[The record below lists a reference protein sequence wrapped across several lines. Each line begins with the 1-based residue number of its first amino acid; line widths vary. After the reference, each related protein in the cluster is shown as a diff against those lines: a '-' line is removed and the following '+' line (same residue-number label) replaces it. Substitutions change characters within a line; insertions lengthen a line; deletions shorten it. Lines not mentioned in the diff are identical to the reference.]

1 MARSRLA
8 TGLRMAAV
16 AVALACVGLSLAACR
31 SNGQAAQAQLIA
43 AEQTGA
49 VPVYNTQTLT
59 MATARPVDAYVM
71 LGGRIKTCW
80 FNRSAPLLPAHVYRA
95 DVSPDGETV
104 KITIHDKKDVRGL
117 AGDVAYSIDIA
128 DRDGAT
134 VITTKNRT
142 MTPSQA
148 AKMQYDI
155 NRWKSGQT
163 NCSRELPGL
172 AGR

>member
-1 MARSRLA
+1 MTRSKSA
-8 TGLRMAAV
+8 IMLRVAAV
-16 AVALACVGLSLAACR
+16 VLALGCVGLTVSACR
-31 SNGQAAQAQLIA
+31 SSSQAAQAQLIA

-104 KITIHDKKDVRGL
+104 KITIHDKKDARGL

-134 VITTKNRT
+134 LITTQNRT

-148 AKMQYDI
+148 AKMQFDI

-172 AGR
+172 ARR

>member
-8 TGLRMAAV
+8 AALRMAPPAV
-16 AVALACVGLSLAACR
+16 AVACAGLGVAACR
-31 SNGQAAQAQLIA
+31 SNGQGPQAQLIA
-43 AEQTGA
+43 AEQIGA
-49 VPVYNTQTLT
+49 VPGYNTQPLT

-95 DVSPDGETV
+95 DVSPGGETV
-104 KITIHDKKDVRGL
+104 RIAIHDKKDARGL

-134 VITTKNRT
+134 LITTQNRT

-163 NCSRELPGL
+163 NCSRERPGL

>member
-1 MARSRLA
+1 M
-8 TGLRMAAV
+8 
-16 AVALACVGLSLAACR
+16 
-31 SNGQAAQAQLIA
+31 
-43 AEQTGA
+43 
-49 VPVYNTQTLT
+49 
-59 MATARPVDAYVM
+59 
-71 LGGRIKTCW
+71 
-80 FNRSAPLLPAHVYRA
+80 
-95 DVSPDGETV
+95 
-104 KITIHDKKDVRGL
+104 KISIHDKKDARGL

>member
-95 DVSPDGETV
+95 DVSPGGETV
-104 KITIHDKKDVRGL
+104 KISIHDKKDARGL

-134 VITTKNRT
+134 VIATQNRT